1 MRKWSVMFGIFLLL
15 ASTLS
20 VVEGEYT
27 AISSSMSSCGDGWER
42 GENIALDK
50 PVRGYNLVD
59 GYDNPAYANDGI
71 KDDETKVV
79 SIGKCPSPEGW
90 IEIDLQNPYYIYE
103 TRIIVKRIWVPLDKK
118 QSDMKLQLF
127 IKGHWITV
135 WSENNMPNGIKQEI
149 VIPCSGYKTDK
160 VRIVKSK
167 STGLLEDILTIYEIE
182 VYDAIDISPPD
193 TEIIGGPRNGVTI
206 DYRNVKFKWRGIDNE
221 LEEDL
226 SYEWRVKN
234 QGTWSE
240 WTKTRDKEVVLHLKE
255 GKTVFE
261 VRSIDSFGN
270 VDPSPARVRFYVD
283 LSSPEVNITMPE
295 AGYLYVFGIKVLPVV
310 VNGSYAVVIGSCK
323 LKAFARDAGGGL
335 SHGEIYLNEVHIK
348 HIDFH
353 CEKEVDIENDVYNG
367 FFRYRIVVFDT
378 SEKSAYDSI
387 QIKGYSTGRDPP
399 GYLSNRNAPPYQV
412 TKPLG
417 PSAGKTDKI
426 YTFSCK
432 AEDVEKDEIYYMFV
446 WGDGTN
452 SGWIGP
458 FRAGE
463 TAEASH
469 SWSKKGTYE
478 IKVFVKDD
486 KGNQGEWYSST
497 TIKINDRKDNNRQD
511 NNVVHNKR
519 NVFVIKR
526 FKPSPIK
533 IFTGETGIK
542 AIVRNSKILNETMI
556 FTRISKTRITKS
568 FNLGKIGH

>member
-1 MRKWSVMFGIFLLL
+1 M
-15 ASTLS
+15 
-20 VVEGEYT
+20 
-27 AISSSMSSCGDGWER
+27 
-42 GENIALDK
+42 
-50 PVRGYNLVD
+50 
-59 GYDNPAYANDGI
+59 
-71 KDDETKVV
+71 
-79 SIGKCPSPEGW
+79 
-90 IEIDLQNPYYIYE
+90 
-103 TRIIVKRIWVPLDKK
+103 
-118 QSDMKLQLF
+118 
-127 IKGHWITV
+127 
-135 WSENNMPNGIKQEI
+135 
-149 VIPCSGYKTDK
+149 
-160 VRIVKSK
+160 
-167 STGLLEDILTIYEIE
+167 E

-193 TEIIGGPRNGVTI
+193 TEIIGGPGNGVTI
-206 DYRNVKFKWRGIDNE
+206 DHRNVKFKWRGIDNE

-295 AGYLYVFGIKVLPVV
+295 AGYLYVFGIRVLPVV

-335 SHGEIYLNEVHIK
+335 SHGEIYLNEMHIK

-378 SEKSAYDSI
+378 SEKSASDSI

-417 PSAGKTDKI
+417 PSTGKTDKI

-497 TIKINDRKDNNRQD
+497 TIKINDGKDNNRQD

-533 IFTGETGIK
+533 IFTGKMSIK
-542 AIVRNSKILNETMI
+542 VIVRNSKILNKTMI